1 MDFSDHK
8 TLIILLVIILVL
20 VAIIYKYRSSLMGML
35 GKSSGNGYYT
45 NGLGSQPLNTFGGS
59 RFNIADGL
67 GTYNTLNIPVNG
79 YGRQDDSDSDD
90 DEYDDFNAFGEGAT
104 PRPFTLFVDDTTMK
118 AIMAG
123 KVDSVIV
130 ASGSPAFTER
140 IIDNNGK
147 VAIIKA
153 HGNKQATEVTVTKV
167 NDTKSSDI
175 DKVVES
181 HKDVKFNAYSKVSE
195 FVNAFKSRPSS
206 QKKEDA
212 PKPNLVVVT
221 FTKK

>member
-1 MDFSDHK
+1 
-8 TLIILLVIILVL
+8 
-20 VAIIYKYRSSLMGML
+20 
-35 GKSSGNGYYT
+35 
-45 NGLGSQPLNTFGGS
+45 LGSQPLNTFGGS

-79 YGRQDDSDSDD
+79 YGRPNLNDSDSDSD
-90 DEYDDFNAFGEGAT
+90 NGDEGEYAAGYGDFNAFGEGAT